1 MSDAS
6 NTTETPKYK
15 LLADSFFAPRLLL
28 AGSIVATHAPPG
40 NHMEPLND
48 AARARMEAWYEEEYP
63 VLDKDGKDT
72 GEKYKPHMK
81 YRIQRYE
88 PGEVHEVELL
98 AAPKV
103 ADMTNSLSL
112 SEVDQVRFKDT
123 DQRPGPALV
132 PEAEAIREQSGAEV
146 VEAAPQTD
154 ARKAGVKVS

>member
-1 MSDAS
+1 MSDTS
-6 NTTETPKYK
+6 NSAETPRYK

-40 NHMEPLND
+40 NHMEPLNE
-48 AARARMEAWYEEEYP
+48 AAKARMEAWYDEEYP

-98 AAPKV
+98 AAPKA
-103 ADMTNSLSL
+103 ADMTGSLSL
-112 SEVDQVRFKDT
+112 ADVDQVRFKDT
-123 DQRPGPALV
+123 DQRPGPAPV
-132 PEAEAIREQSGAEV
+132 PEAEAIREQTGAEV
-146 VEAAPQTD
+146 VEAAAQTD
-154 ARKAGVKVS
+154 VRKAGVKVS